1 MTKPD
6 LTDRRILVVEDEYW
20 IASELRMHLSKAG
33 AQLVGPVGT
42 LAKALE
48 LLEREPHIDAAIL
61 DINLHGE
68 EVFAL
73 ADQLASRQVPF
84 VFATGYDNCVVPE
97 RFASTG
103 RYRKPVELDG
113 IIAAVG
119 RLVQT

>member
-1 MTKPD
+1 MTRPD
-6 LTDRRILVVEDEYW
+6 LADCRILVVEDEYW

-42 LAKALE
+42 LATALE
-48 LLEREPHIDAAIL
+48 MAECEPHIDAAIL

-73 ADQLASRQVPF
+73 ADLLASREVPF
-84 VFATGYDNCVVPE
+84 VFATGYDNCVVPQ
-97 RFASTG
+97 RFAGTG
-103 RYRKPVELDG
+103 RYRKPVELDR

-119 RLVQT
+119 QLVQT